1 MDPRPGCSVVA
12 GAGTNHPP
20 ATERRLSGRAG
31 VGIGRYQGRG
41 RRADTGLAH
50 HRPLKR
56 HAPRA
61 SRVAGTTTTG
71 RGQSAS
77 IAATMAAAS
86 SAVGPGRIDTR
97 RDAPGAGDR
106 RGPTRPSAHRGMFP
120 CLRRGSS
127 SRFVLS
133 MARPAM
139 SLLRVSAGS
148 MTSST

>member
-1 MDPRPGCSVVA
+1 MERTVQATTVRRAA
-12 GAGTNHPP
+12 GARG
-20 ATERRLSGRAG
+20 
-31 VGIGRYQGRG
+31 GIGRYQGRG

-50 HRPLKR
+50 HRPLNR
-56 HAPRA
+56 QAPRA

-77 IAATMAAAS
+77 MAATMAAAS
-86 SAVGPGRIDTR
+86 SAVGPGRIDTGAMR
-97 RDAPGAGDR
+97 RAPASGAAHTDA
-106 RGPTRPSAHRGMFP
+106 AHRGMFP

-127 SRFVLS
+127 SRFVFS